1 MQIYT
6 NWYFDIEEQY
16 SGGTH
21 EFSVGPFSYAQ
32 GSRMTLLQLATD
44 INSAFMGSFAAR
56 ISSFNNNPSGTPL
69 YQIEINPQFD
79 WKPLAFGGGLYAG
92 MGALPAVSN
101 HEAFPIKTTFLQTRD
116 PNNLVHPVLGNWQG
130 FRIEFKTGDH
140 GWEVTAPPQDT
151 PYGTAIVQNET
162 NTRSLVL
169 PHSSQ
174 VVAINDNPPV
184 PPNVQFVPYNGVNN
198 RLLILLNSNTGE
210 YPAVPIPI
218 KAGDLEAL
226 YSQFVTQNG
235 ATQTFE
241 QFTELVMASSPESAL
256 VYKNDDPIRHYE
268 VFRTT
273 TKPTSYADFDTNENP
288 HELVT
293 GQITLDKASSAAS
306 LVDSIQPNIK
316 YYYCFRAT
324 DVHQNFSNPTHVFE
338 AELVDNDGQVYLIL
352 NPIYFENN
360 LSQNESKV
368 GRRFV
373 YIEPSLRNMQY
384 TPPGPLTQN
393 AQLLEM
399 ATVDT
404 LPSDNLLSQAESAG
418 DVWGKTF
425 KIRVTSK
432 KTGKKVDINVTFQN
446 SGVVDP

>member
-1 MQIYT
+1 MSIYT

-16 SGGTH
+16 AGGTL

-32 GSRMTLLQLATD
+32 GSTMTLLQLASD
-44 INSAFMGSFAAR
+44 INAAFMDNFAGR
-56 ISSFNNNPSGTPL
+56 LPDFNNDPSGTPL

-79 WKPLAFGGGLYAG
+79 WKPLSEGGGFYSGFMAFAG
-92 MGALPAVSN
+92 VSN
-101 HEAFPIKTTFLQTRD
+101 HNAFPIKTTFFQTRTSS
-116 PNNLVHPVLGNWQG
+116 NLVHPVLGGWQG
-130 FRIEFKTGDH
+130 FRIEFKTGEH
-140 GWEVTAPPQDT
+140 GWEVTAPPSGA
-151 PYGTAIVQNET
+151 PYGTAVVQNET
-162 NTRSLVL
+162 NTRSLML

-184 PPNVQFVPYNGVNN
+184 PPNVQFVPYSGVNN

-210 YPAVPIPI
+210 HPAVPIPI

-241 QFTELVMASSPESAL
+241 QFTQLVMASSPESAL

-352 NPIYFENN
+352 SPIYFETN
-360 LSQNESKV
+360 LSQKESKV

-373 YIEPSLRNMQY
+373 YIEPSLRNIQY
-384 TPPGPLTQN
+384 TPPEPLTSN

-399 ATVDT
+399 AMVDT
-404 LPSDNLLSQAESAG
+404 LPNDNLLSQAESAG

-425 KIRVTSK
+425 KVRVTSK